1 MSILINIASFILL
14 IGILVFIHELGH
26 FLAAKSIGLR
36 VEKFYIGFNLF
47 GLGLKK
53 KYKDTEYGIGLF
65 PLGGYVKVAGI
76 LDESLDVE
84 NTKKNDYEFRSK
96 NTFQKIWF
104 LSAGVLM
111 NFILSSVIFTFFIFS
126 DGYPKPIDIPIIN
139 EVNKEILVDG
149 DEILSP
155 AYQLGFKK
163 GDEILSINN
172 YNINTWND
180 ISNIIRDNPNQE
192 INITWER
199 DQEVFNSIIIP
210 LSVKQFVEGEIV
222 NIGIIGVGQNYNMI
236 YPSFFKSIFK
246 GFEQTLKIL
255 REIGYSLKALFT
267 GSVSMENFFGP
278 LYLVKIAGDAA
289 QTGMKSL
296 FFLTAMIS
304 VNLGL
309 LNILPIPG
317 LDGGHVFIAL
327 IEGLIRRELPIKVKY
342 AIQFSGFIIIMSLF
356 VLVLYN
362 DINHLM

>member
-1 MSILINIASFILL
+1 MIYFLSFFIV
-14 IGILVFIHELGH
+14 IGLPVFLHELGH
-26 FLAAKSIGLR
+26 YLAAQSVGIK

-76 LDESLDVE
+76 LDESLDVKSSKRE
-84 NTKKNDYEFRSK
+84 SYEFRSK

-111 NFILSSVIFTFFIFS
+111 NFILSSIIFTFFIFV
-126 DGYPKPIDIPIIN
+126 DGYPDPINTPIVN
-139 EVNKEILVDG
+139 EVSEEMPFKEGTI
-149 DEILSP
+149 ISP
-155 AYQLGFKK
+155 AYKIGLIK

-172 YNINTWND
+172 YNINSWDDMTE
-180 ISNIIRDNPNQE
+180 IIRENPDKE
-192 INITWER
+192 INISWKRGENIYT
-199 DQEVFNSIIIP
+199 STIIP
-210 LSVKQFVEGEIV
+210 HPTKQFVRGEII
-222 NIGIIGVGQNYNMI
+222 NIGIIGIQQNYNTI
-236 YPSFFKSIFK
+236 NPSFFKSIFK

-255 REIGYSLKALFT
+255 SEIGYSLKALFT
-267 GSVSMENFFGP
+267 GTVSMGDFFGP

-289 QTGMKSL
+289 QTGIKSL
-296 FFLTAMIS
+296 FILTAMIS

-309 LNILPIPG
+309 INILPIPG

-327 IEGLIRRELPIKVKY
+327 IEGIIRKELPIKVKY
-342 AIQFSGFIIIMSLF
+342 AIQFTGFVIIMSLF